1 MKKYLIDTQIL
12 IWSLI
17 SPSKLSQQIVDLM
30 SSNSICASQI
40 SLLEIAI
47 KQKLGKLPEL
57 TIAID
62 DLEQVLLKD
71 GFDVIAIA
79 TKHIA
84 HYNSIPL
91 FADHRDP
98 FDRFILAT
106 AYSEEIPIISSD
118 ANFRLY
124 QGLIQLIEA

>member
-1 MKKYLIDTQIL
+1 
-12 IWSLI
+12 
-17 SPSKLSQQIVDLM
+17 M
-30 SSNSICASQI
+30 SSNLICASQI

-57 TIAID
+57 AIKID
-62 DLEQVLLKD
+62 DLEQVLLRD
-71 GFDVIAIA
+71 GFEVMPIA

-91 FADHRDP
+91 FADHRDS
-98 FDRFILAT
+98 FDRFLLAT

-118 ANFRLY
+118 ANFRVY